1 MASRRCNQITRRRGG
16 ATARVA
22 NIITRRSDQMKQR
35 QRNNGVIR
43 QEWESSRE
51 GEDVSPRAQRAVKA
65 EKARKA

>member
-1 MASRRCNQITRRRGG
+1 
-16 ATARVA
+16 
-22 NIITRRSDQMKQR
+22 MKQR

-51 GEDVSPRAQRAVKA
+51 GEDVSPKAQKAVKA